1 MMFFVVVS
9 LIIVVLKSCEVM
21 KKWYKNIKFSTVGIA
36 PSTSAIAIAI
46 SANVVDEENTEN
58 STSNHQN
65 EESST
70 PPDVSYNNV
79 QFNPEVITHPL
90 LALVFIAFCAFIS
103 PLIYFYYFTKSTST
117 PSSFNWLT
125 EFELFLNDLS
135 LHVGMTILMPLILYA
150 RASNLRKF
158 TLEALKQMFS

>member
-1 MMFFVVVS
+1 MVFFMVVS
-9 LIIVVLKSCEVM
+9 IIIVLLKSCGAM
-21 KKWYKNIKFSTVGIA
+21 KRWFKNLKSNAVGIA
-36 PSTSAIAIAI
+36 PTTSTR
-46 SANVVDEENTEN
+46 VEDEDNTEN

-65 EESST
+65 MEAA
-70 PPDVSYNNV
+70 PPPPNVPYNNM

-90 LALVFIAFCAFIS
+90 LALFFIAFCVFIS

-150 RASNLRKF
+150 RASDLRKS
-158 TLEALKQMFS
+158 TLETLKETFS